1 MRQAMGEVW
10 GGSLPHAVLPVT
22 NATEPECHELAG
34 SLLSATSAGKLI
46 GLSLAPN
53 PAHATA
59 TLQLPPV
66 PGATQA
72 TLTITDALGR
82 VVRTATRRLVV
93 Q

>member
-1 MRQAMGEVW
+1 
-10 GGSLPHAVLPVT
+10 
-22 NATEPECHELAG
+22 
-34 SLLSATSAGKLI
+34 
-46 GLSLAPN
+46 
-53 PAHATA
+53 
-59 TLQLPPV
+59 V